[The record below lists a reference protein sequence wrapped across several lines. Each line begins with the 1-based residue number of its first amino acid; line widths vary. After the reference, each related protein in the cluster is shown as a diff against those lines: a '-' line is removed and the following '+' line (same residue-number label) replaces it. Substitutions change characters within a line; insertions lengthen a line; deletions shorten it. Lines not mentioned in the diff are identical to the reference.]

1 MPEAKTTAAQAKGMT
16 LAQKL
21 MAIQKAIKT
30 FENTEGS
37 DKKKPGTNQSEYKY
51 TPGWMIIDTIR
62 EQMNEYGLMLIQST
76 TVKENREITSNV
88 YKLINSV
95 PQSFEKKE
103 ILTTV
108 STAFTWLDTETGEQL
123 GPIVKE
129 GTGAN
134 GTDKS
139 CASAISLAKRYFLLD
154 SFLISTKDKDE
165 DPDAHDSDN
174 LPGLRNGEQPV
185 TAPVSTV
192 ARGTAPQYA
201 PAYQGPQQAPAPQYP
216 MQPQQPAMQPSVQQ
230 NPYAAPPT
238 YQQPAQQPQNPNE
251 IFYSP
256 ELLKAAQA
264 LAHFA
269 RGTQSHDERLREVLG
284 GLKGKV
290 NMSIPNFIDNL
301 VESGE
306 AIRQQRMPSFR

>member
-21 MAIQKAIKT
+21 LAIQKAIKT

-185 TAPVSTV
+185 TAPVSAV
-192 ARGTAPQYA
+192 ARGT
-201 PAYQGPQQAPAPQYP
+201 APQYP
-216 MQPQQPAMQPSVQQ
+216 MQPQQPVMQPSVQQQ

-256 ELLKAAQA
+256 ELLKAAQS

-269 RGTQSHDERLREVLG
+269 RGTQSHDERLREVFE

-306 AIRQQRMPSFR
+306 AIRQQRMPSFK